1 MRCLGLALSLLL
13 LLSSPTW
20 ATVNVVRFPSG
31 TPVQVCQPSD
41 TNTNCGGAF
50 AGLTGVT
57 APLSGAGTVASPL
70 VISTAGTWSGNAVT
84 ATSASSVTGLS
95 VTPGQILTVTTGGTL
110 GSAAYTASTAYDVS
124 GASANGTT
132 AYGWGNWA
140 SNFGTTSGTIAQGN
154 DSRINNGQ
162 TAYGWGNPSGV
173 YLPIA
178 GTAAD
183 SAKLNGQAASY
194 YYPASNPNS
203 YTTLAAVAAVGYVT
217 GTPWSGLYLPLGGG
231 TLTGNLTI
239 SGHNIITDTV
249 TGTKIGTA
257 TNQLLGFFNASPVA
271 QQTGNVCTALQNLG
285 LVTSCTESGTTY
297 TASDSVTLSGSNF
310 TLTNDSASP
319 TASQYYGTDAGST
332 LGYHALPS
340 GAVSS
345 VSSGGGTF
353 DPTVSPTTG
362 SVVDSANSYVKTLL
376 AIEAANIGGGA

>member
-1 MRCLGLALSLLL
+1 MRYLLALCLSFLLC
-13 LLSSPTW
+13 SSSW
-20 ATVNVVRFPSG
+20 ATVGVQRYPSG

-70 VISTAGTWSGNAVT
+70 VISTAGTWSGNAAT
-84 ATSASSVTGLS
+84 ATNLAGAASLPS
-95 VTPGQILTVTTGGTL
+95 
-110 GSAAYTASTAYDVS
+110 
-124 GASANGTT
+124 GTT
-132 AYGWGNWA
+132 
-140 SNFGTTSGTIAQGN
+140 
-154 DSRINNGQ
+154 
-162 TAYGWGNPSGV
+162 
-173 YLPIA
+173 
-178 GTAAD
+178 
-183 SAKLNGQAASY
+183 LNGA
-194 YYPASNPNS
+194 
-203 YTTLAAVAAVGYVT
+203 TIVT
-217 GTPWSGLYLPLGGG
+217 GTPWTGLYLPLGGG
-231 TLTGNLTI
+231 TLTGNLTV